1 MFSRLTAQ
9 SGVKDI
15 QAAVEAASFPCD
27 DPKSAKTKVVYT
39 FHGLSIELEY
49 LEGQIRP
56 YVGKDG
62 KKGGSPMPCAYGFIP
77 GVIDNDGEEID
88 ISIAQSQFV
97 NSQVAYVIDQID
109 PDTRAFDEHK
119 IFLGFGSE
127 DAAVDT
133 YNRMLGGTGL
143 KRIGAVSKT
152 TIPELLTWL
161 ASDGIK
167 KPFAGQ
173 LAEAPAPTV
182 ESSAAALPDRARTLF
197 VSLPKLGVA
206 PFVTTVVDP
215 KTGALRMNLNIT
227 TKFMSD
233 IWGPTVEVVIQ
244 FLDRAIDGDRL
255 VITLAS
261 PGGEVTLAS
270 RLAAAIRRSKAH
282 VSTVALGG
290 VASAASMV
298 WCEGDALYVAPL
310 AYIMQHMSSHRDA
323 GYTAAIERNAHA
335 IGQYVKTTMLAKAIE
350 IGLITEDDLREM
362 VESNR
367 DVYLSAD
374 EVVRRT
380 SATYLRSWS
389 DVN

>member
-1 MFSRLTAQ
+1 MFSRLGGA
-9 SGVKDI
+9 SGIKDV
-15 QAAVEAASFPCD
+15 QAAIEATAFPCN

-39 FHGLSIELEY
+39 FHGLSIEFEY
-49 LEGQIRP
+49 VEGQVRP
-56 YVGKDG
+56 FVGKDG
-62 KKGGSPMPCAYGFIP
+62 KKGGTPMPCAYGFIP

-88 ISIAQSQFV
+88 VSMAQSQFV
-97 NSQVAYVIDQID
+97 DSQVVYVIDQID

-152 TIPELLTWL
+152 TAPELLTWL
-161 ASDGIK
+161 ASSGIK

-173 LAEAPAPTV
+173 LADAPAPTV

-197 VSLPKLGVA
+197 INLPKLGVA

-215 KTGALRMNLNIT
+215 KTKNLRMNLNIT
-227 TKFMSD
+227 TKFMTSV
-233 IWGPTVEVVIQ
+233 WGPTIEVVIQ

-282 VSTVALGG
+282 VSTVAIGG

-298 WCEGDALYVAPL
+298 WCEGDSLYVAPL
-310 AYIMQHMSSHRDA
+310 AYIMQHMSSHADA
-323 GYTAAIERNAHA
+323 GYTAKIERNAHV
-335 IGQYVKTTMLAKAIE
+335 IGQYVRNTMLAKAIE
-350 IGLITEDDLREM
+350 IGLITEDDLTDM

-380 SATYLRSWS
+380 SATYIRRWS